1 MKLHLRFHLLLDMR
15 TVLHINSSARTARSH
30 TRYLSNL
37 FVREWRCLRPE
48 DLVISREIGTEP
60 PSPVSEAWIASAFT
74 PPQDRT
80 PAMREALRL
89 SDTLVDE
96 LVQADLIVL
105 GAPMY
110 NFGMPA
116 QLKAYVDQIIRVGR
130 TFALDVS
137 DEKQPYRPLLI
148 GKRMLVITATGD
160 AGYQTGGPLEHLNH
174 LDPHLRT
181 AFGSIGITEIDFAGV
196 SYDEFLDDRIKRSLA
211 AAEAK
216 VRQIAHQLAH
226 AWGGE
231 VPPFLRPIPLFPA

>member
-1 MKLHLRFHLLLDMR
+1 MK
-15 TVLHINSSARTARSH
+15 TVLHINSSARIERSH

-48 DLVISREIGTEP
+48 DRVISREIGTEP
-60 PSPVSEAWIASAFT
+60 PPPVNESWIASAFT
-74 PPQDRT
+74 PPHDRT
-80 PAMREALRL
+80 GPMREALRL

-137 DEKQPYRPLLI
+137 NEKHPYRPLLTE
-148 GKRMLVITATGD
+148 KRMVVVTASGD
-160 AGYQTGGPLEHLNH
+160 GGYHPGGPLEHLNH
-174 LDPHLRT
+174 LEPHLRT
-181 AFGSIGITEIDFAGV
+181 AFGFIGINEIEFAAV
-196 SYDEFLDDRIKRSLA
+196 RYDEFPDDRIKRSLA

-216 VRQIAHQLAH
+216 VRQIAQQLSEGITAN
-226 AWGGE
+226 GCD
-231 VPPFLRPIPLFPA
+231 